1 MKFLKQFSL
10 YTFVGFFGAGI
21 NFFLMPYLSHFIK
34 PSEYGILSLVISFVS
49 ILVPFVGMV
58 ASGILT
64 VEYYKMKDRVKFA
77 SLFSSVQLIPVL
89 PGLFF
94 FLIALLIPE
103 KISSFLEIPLA
114 KTYWV
119 PLSVVIATLS
129 IYFETLLAQNMIE
142 QKVYHYTLFYIIKT
156 VIEVGLTI
164 WFVAFLNLSWEGRL
178 LSWIITTIIFFIVSL
193 IYFSRQELLT
203 RNVTL
208 QYARAGTL
216 FGLPLILHTVGKFV
230 INQSDRIFIAKMVS
244 LDEAGIYNIGYQV
257 GMVLLLLVN
266 SAGNFFAPFLYE
278 RLSNLNEG
286 YKKEIVKY
294 IYFIIGILF
303 LFLLF
308 LTFIAP
314 YFFSWLVDK
323 SYAKGIIYV
332 FWVGLSYFFWGVYI
346 LFSSFIFY
354 TGKTK
359 FLGYLSIVNLTLN
372 IALNYFLILRFGA
385 LGAAY
390 ATCLSFFVVA
400 ALVVWRASSLYK
412 LPWFNFAPQSRLI
425 KDITAD

>member
-1 MKFLKQFSL
+1 
-10 YTFVGFFGAGI
+10 
-21 NFFLMPYLSHFIK
+21 MPYLSHFIQ
-34 PSEYGILSLVISFVS
+34 PAEYGILSLVISFVS
-49 ILVPFVGMV
+49 ILVPFVGLV

-64 VEYYKMKDRVKFA
+64 VEYYKIKDRTKFA
-77 SLFSSVQLIPVL
+77 SLFSSIQLIPAI
-89 PGLFF
+89 PGVFF
-94 FLIALLIPE
+94 LLIALLVPV
-103 KISSFLEIPLA
+103 KIAAFLEIPLS
-114 KTYWV
+114 KSYWV
-119 PLSVVIATLS
+119 PLSVLIATLS

-142 QKVYHYTLFYIIKT
+142 QKVYHYALFYIVKT
-156 VIEVGLTI
+156 VIEVSLTI

-178 LSWIITTIIFFIVSL
+178 LSWITTTVIFFIVSL
-193 IYFSRQELLT
+193 IYFSKQGLLT
-203 RNVTL
+203 KNVSL
-208 QYARAGTL
+208 QYARAGIL

-230 INQSDRIFIAKMVS
+230 INQSDRLFIAKMVS

-278 RLSNLNEG
+278 RLSNLNEV
-286 YKKEIVKY
+286 YRREIVKY
-294 IYFIIGILF
+294 TYYIIGILF
-303 LFLLF
+303 IFLLF

-323 SYAKGIIYV
+323 SYAKGVIYV

-359 FLGYLSIVNLTLN
+359 FLGYLSLLNVTLN
-372 IALNYFLILRFGA
+372 IALNYFLILKFGA

-412 LPWFNFAPQSRLI
+412 LPWFSFAAQQGLV
-425 KDITAD
+425 KDITTD